1 MKKKLL
7 FTAVVVAAM
16 SGAMVPVLALQNSA
30 ETEAGFM
37 AGEAGDAETSDYI
50 DVTAEFV
57 VNASCTVDGGW
68 SRDPQNASQFFVV
81 DSRDLDSEIYAGK
94 GVEFYTKPEVPVKN
108 CDLIYQDITGLPN
121 GTYRLTA
128 FAVGRNQ
135 TAGKNDIC
143 DTGLYLFANESET
156 RVTSNV
162 WGKFSTI
169 VEVNDNKLRI
179 GLRAGDDNNNN
190 WLVISQV
197 VLEGKAD
204 ALLSY
209 YQYKLQSLVSDAN
222 ALGQKYET
230 ENSAPKPCIEKLKGY
245 KYNDKLATKE
255 CKDLVAEINQYIEE
269 AKKLKTAL
277 ANIYLPTKEN
287 AERLLTQLVVSDD
300 SKKTNFERAISDS
313 YTSVMDEIS
322 TLDELKAKRK
332 TLLDACRDFYASKE
346 GIAEGAV
353 NLDMTPFVVVN
364 PGFDEKTMDG
374 WICNQTPDLNHGMVL
389 YSFNTWYKPTFDF
402 YQEVVNVPN
411 GKYCLSVQE
420 HASIGNKTELYIQSS
435 EGRMGTTMNWN
446 YAGDVE
452 GAEKAWAVDEGIS
465 RVTTGEVVVV
475 DGKIRIGVNRHTV
488 AEGILFFD
496 NFRLVRVSDGAEE
509 IQQLYNQKKEEANAF
524 IEENDNVLLDVLKT
538 SLESALDQQ
547 PQTVEQWYA
556 AYNNLKTTVENCKNS
571 MPMAYEM
578 VDLIN
583 ECQSYYANSIASGE
597 AKADFLA
604 KINDAK
610 KYKEAPTV
618 EDIQKYI
625 EPLETARREFVE
637 QAIPTGEVEFDM
649 TYLINNP
656 DVTGLPKG
664 PVSSFGWVSSTNSG
678 SNNFWNNESPSQ
690 FYESYQKGAYGA
702 GTWVLYQPVHMTAGS
717 YKMTLRAFG
726 TNANN
731 AGSGPLVASVYAGET
746 KGESITDGKTLDNT
760 YGVNFNVSADC
771 DMNLGVRIDEGN
783 GANWVGAN
791 DMKLYKLAP
800 ETMALKETDEVY
812 NVEADKYT
820 NVTVDR
826 VLKADSKWNTFCV
839 PFAMTADQLKEN
851 KITEVR
857 KLESVTKNG
866 ESVVLNFSEPVT
878 EIEAG
883 VPYIV
888 KVGEPVSQIIVNGVV
903 VKAAAPQTLTFDNV
917 SMQGNYASMTI
928 IGDKYFIS
936 DNKFYRAADKEI
948 TVNGFRAYITFSDA
962 QAAGINKMFINVDG
976 EVTAIDEAVED
987 VSDELV
993 NVYTMNGVCVKA
1005 GVKASEALN
1014 GLQRG
1019 AYIVNGKKVIK

>member
-50 DVTAEFV
+50 DVTADFV
-57 VNASCTVDGGW
+57 VNASCTENYGW
-68 SRDPQNASQFFVV
+68 NK
-81 DSRDLDSEIYAGK
+81 DSRNNGGYNVTNPDLTSDVYDGTGI
-94 GVEFYTKPEVPVKN
+94 EFWKPNEALTS

-121 GTYRLTA
+121 GNYRLTA
-128 FAVGRNQ
+128 FAMGRNQ
-135 TAGKNDIC
+135 GGGDIC
-143 DTGLYLFANESET
+143 EEGLYLFANGSKT
-156 RVTSNV
+156 AVTSNK
-162 WGKFSTI
+162 WGRFSVD
-169 VEVNDNKLRI
+169 VEVENNTLKI
-179 GLRAGDDNNNN
+179 GLCVNENNKNN
-190 WLVISQV
+190 WVAISQV

-209 YQYKLQSLVSDAN
+209 YQNKLQSLVTEAN
-222 ALGQKYET
+222 ALGQEYET
-230 ENSAPKPCIEKLKGY
+230 ENLAPKPCIEKLKGY
-245 KYNDKLATKE
+245 KYNDKLDTKE

-346 GIAEGAV
+346 GMAEGAV

-389 YSFNTWYKPTFDF
+389 YSFNPWYKPTFDF
-402 YQEVVNVPN
+402 YQELVNVPN

-446 YAGDVE
+446 YGEDVE
-452 GAEKAWAVDEGIS
+452 GAEKAWAVDEGIN
-465 RVTTGEVVVV
+465 RVATGEVVVV

-509 IQQLYNQKKEEANAF
+509 IKQLYNQKKEEANAF
-524 IEENDNVLLDVLKT
+524 IEENVNVLLDVLKT

-637 QAIPTGEVEFDM
+637 QAIPTGDVKFDI
-649 TYLINNP
+649 TYKLTNP
-656 DVTGLPKG
+656 DLSSLPSWTKQDGWYTDTDKG
-664 PVSSFGWVSSTNSG
+664 IQCMHNGEVASSDGKDA
-678 SNNFWNNESPSQ
+678 
-690 FYESYQKGAYGA
+690 FYEIYAGNNTPMPEGNLLYQKLVLEPGIYRMTAYAYGK
-702 GTWVLYQPVHMTAGS
+702 GVNGGY
-717 YKMTLRAFG
+717 
-726 TNANN
+726 
-731 AGSGPLVASVYAGET
+731 SGNFSGNFFAGEV
-746 KGESITDGKTLDNT
+746 KGDAVTAQNLTEG
-760 YGVNFNVSADC
+760 GVNFSLSKEEEIK
-771 DMNLGVRIDEGN
+771 LGLYSDGT
-783 GANWVGAN
+783 GKANWAGIGY
-791 DMKLYKLAP
+791 MKLYTLAP
-800 ETMALKETDEVY
+800 KTMALKETDEAY
-812 NVEADKYT
+812 NVEADTYT
-820 NVTVDR
+820 NVTVNR
-826 VLKADSKWNTFCV
+826 VLKADRKWNTFCV

-857 KLESVTKNG
+857 KLESVKKNG

-888 KVGEPVSQIIVNGVV
+888 KAGEQVSQITVNGVV
-903 VKAAAPQTLTFDNV
+903 VKAAEPQPLTVDNV
-917 SMQGNYASMTI
+917 VVMQGNYASMTI
-928 IGDKYFIS
+928 TGDNYFIS
-936 DNKFYRAADKEI
+936 NNKFYRAAGKTI

-962 QAAGINKMFINVDG
+962 QAAGINTMFINIDG